1 MRLKPEQ
8 LDRHLK
14 QPALS
19 PIYFVTGDEPLQA
32 TEICDA
38 IRARARALGYAER
51 VLLDVERDF
60 DWDRLRQAGA
70 NLSLFSDRRIVEL
83 RLGDHSPGKE
93 GAVALGD
100 YAAASP
106 PDNLLL
112 ISAGKFD
119 GRSKQT
125 KWFKAL
131 DSAGVV
137 IELWPV
143 TPDRLPE
150 WLMRRMQRAGKS
162 IDAAAA
168 EFVALRVEGNLLA
181 ASQELDKLALL
192 VEGASVGIEDVL
204 RSVSDSARF
213 DAFSLV
219 DASLLG
225 ETERVVRTLRGL
237 RAEGHELPMVI
248 GAVMWELRQV
258 CSMARAMQAGA
269 SRDQAMNAGQVW
281 QQRRARVGA
290 ALSRHAAP
298 DMLRFLCDAA
308 AADRASKGA
317 LRADPW
323 RLLEEF
329 LLRVAGLRLGV
340 RPA

>member
-19 PIYFVTGDEPLQA
+19 PIYFITGDEPLQA
-32 TEICDA
+32 TETCDA
-38 IRARARALGYAER
+38 IRARARALGYTER
-51 VLLDVERDF
+51 VLLEVSRDF
-60 DWDRLRQAGA
+60 DWDLLKQAGA
-70 NLSLFSDRRIVEL
+70 NLSLFSERRIVEL
-83 RLGDHSPGKE
+83 RLGDHSPGKA
-93 GAVALGD
+93 GAAALGD
-100 YAAASP
+100 YAAAPP

-131 DSAGVV
+131 
-137 IELWPV
+137 
-143 TPDRLPE
+143 
-150 WLMRRMQRAGKS
+150 
-162 IDAAAA
+162 
-168 EFVALRVEGNLLA
+168 LA

-192 VEGASVGIEDVL
+192 VEGASIGIEDVL

-225 ETERVVRTLRGL
+225 EKERVVRTLRGL

-248 GAVMWELRQV
+248 GAVLWQLRLTCAAATAV
-258 CSMARAMQAGA
+258 AAGA
-269 SRDQAMNAGQVW
+269 SVDRALNAARAWGDSEA
-281 QQRRARVGA
+281 RARA
-290 ALSRHAAP
+290 ALKRHRP
-298 DMLRFLCDAA
+298 DVLISFLRDAA
-308 AADRASKGA
+308 AADRAAKGA
-317 LRADPW
+317 LKADPW

-329 LLRVAGLRLGV
+329 LLRVAGLKLGV

>member
-19 PIYFVTGDEPLQA
+19 PIYFITGDEPLQA
-32 TEICDA
+32 TETCDA
-38 IRARARALGYAER
+38 IRARARALGYTER
-51 VLLDVERDF
+51 VLLEVSRDF
-60 DWDRLRQAGA
+60 DWALLKQAGA
-70 NLSLFSDRRIVEL
+70 NLSLFSERRIVEL

-93 GAVALGD
+93 GAAALGD
-100 YAAASP
+100 YAAAAP

-131 DSAGVV
+131 ESAGVV

-143 TPDRLPE
+143 AADRLPE
-150 WLMRRMQRAGKS
+150 WLMQRMRRAGKN

-181 ASQELDKLALL
+181 ASQELDKLGLL
-192 VEGASVGIEDVL
+192 VEGESIGIEDVL

-213 DAFSLV
+213 DAFALV

-225 ETERVVRTLRGL
+225 EKERVVRTLRGL

-248 GAVMWELRQV
+248 GAVLWQLRLTCAAATAV
-258 CSMARAMQAGA
+258 AAGA
-269 SRDQAMNAGQVW
+269 SIDRALNAARAWGDSEA
-281 QQRRARVGA
+281 RARA
-290 ALSRHAAP
+290 ALKRHRP
-298 DMLRFLCDAA
+298 DVLISFLRDAA
-308 AADRASKGA
+308 AADRAAKGA
-317 LRADPW
+317 LKADPW

-329 LLRVAGLRLGV
+329 LLRVAGLSLGV

>member
-32 TEICDA
+32 TEVCDA

-51 VLLDVERDF
+51 VLLEVERDF
-60 DWDRLRQAGA
+60 DWNRVQQAGA
-70 NLSLFSDRRIVEL
+70 NLSLFSERRIVEL

-93 GAVALGD
+93 GAAALGD
-100 YAAASP
+100 YSAAPP

-131 DSAGVV
+131 ESAGVV
-137 IELWPV
+137 VELWPIA
-143 TPDRLPE
+143 PDRLPE
-150 WLMRRMQRAGKS
+150 WLTQRMQRAGKN

-168 EFVALRVEGNLLA
+168 ELVALRVEGNLLA

-192 VEGASVGIEDVL
+192 VEGPSVGIEDVL

-219 DASLLG
+219 HASLLG
-225 ETERVVRTLRGL
+225 EKERVVRTLRGL

-248 GAVMWELRQV
+248 GAVLWQLRQV
-258 CSMARAMQAGA
+258 CVVASATTAGA
-269 SRDQAMNAGQVW
+269 SLDRAMTAAQVW
-281 QQRRARVGA
+281 GDGQARVRAG
-290 ALSRHAAP
+290 LKRHRP
-298 DMLRFLCDAA
+298 DVLISFLRDGA
-308 AADRASKGA
+308 AADRACKGA
-317 LRADPW
+317 LKADPW